1 MDGPFDEKDDIILK
15 KKYEDYQIVIC
26 RDGKFVVTFDTE
38 LDGTVEIDETI
49 AYFKINN
56 DFTIEK
62 NYKLPSFEGPELD
75 INNSM
80 ADENKVDRWSID
92 ISNIHKKNDDGYFIL
107 VALSRIKVDED
118 MKNNDNNYDYKER
131 YSKKKKFEFSL
142 KAMLRR
148 VGVCYSN
155 NLSGICRFVEVS
167 NFSDHYYSFR
177 LSEKFEYPQS
187 IKRKLNNWYTD
198 TDDGCMKRLLSS
210 IYDKYFLVTK
220 YKKDSQLL
228 EVYNLV
234 NMELETTAKRFEKEN
249 ELFNFNYTIFTISS
263 LQLCFTQGNNIIKL
277 YCMENGLQV
286 ASKKFNEIE
295 RIHLLEFIDS
305 DETLLVIGESPKE
318 DKDPEE
324 PWVLGEHERKKL
336 YPLLRTEEE
345 ILQLFVG
352 GSTVQIWH
360 QIKDD
365 GKNKGDLPNNGNPFL
380 EYIWSNRIPINQERD
395 KTKLRIEYFKC
406 GSNDRSHEK
415 LNDFHLKIDENKD
428 INEKRKQKF
437 KMVMK
442 RCDKVIKRENISEK
456 FRAIRH
462 VYKALEHLNKRY
474 KNKSLIDN
482 YIKSYKYRDMITYIE
497 LIVWKFAKLEPQN
510 FRLLDIRHNIMK
522 SLILSDCDDLIKYVL
537 FGNEEFIGNKVVH
550 DEPRHILHYGLK
562 ETIKPENNM
571 ELAIYHCKDDYVI
584 KLFYKECFAGITQDS
599 VGLFRKNT

>member
-1 MDGPFDEKDDIILK
+1 MDDPSDVDYEKDDIILK

-26 RDGKFVVTFDTE
+26 RDGKFVVTFDT
-38 LDGTVEIDETI
+38 DGTVEIDETI

-80 ADENKVDRWSID
+80 TDENKVDRWSID

-107 VALSRIKVDED
+107 VALSRIKEYVD
-118 MKNNDNNYDYKER
+118 
-131 YSKKKKFEFSL
+131 S
-142 KAMLRR
+142 
-148 VGVCYSN
+148 
-155 NLSGICRFVEVS
+155 
-167 NFSDHYYSFR
+167 

-234 NMELETTAKRFEKEN
+234 NMELETTAKRFEKED
-249 ELFNFNYTIFTISS
+249 ELFNFKKYNYIIFTISS
-263 LQLCFTQGNNIIKL
+263 LQLCFTQGNNIINL
-277 YCMENGLQV
+277 YCIENGLQV
-286 ASKKFNEIE
+286 ASKKFNELE

-318 DKDPEE
+318 DKDSEE
-324 PWVLGEHERKKL
+324 LDNFPMDIIKNIDTSLASTSGNILQIDNDGKVSG
-336 YPLLRTEEE
+336 TEEE
-345 ILQLFVG
+345 ILQLLVG
-352 GSTVQIWH
+352 ESTVQIWH

-462 VYKALEHLNKRY
+462 ACKALEHLNKRY

-537 FGNEEFIGNKVVH
+537 FGNEESIGNKVVH
-550 DEPRHILHYGLK
+550 DEPRHILRNNLWPKRSFLKEDDLDFAEKIDYGLK

>member
-1 MDGPFDEKDDIILK
+1 MDDPSDVDYEKDDIILK

-26 RDGKFVVTFDTE
+26 RDGKFVVTFDT
-38 LDGTVEIDETI
+38 
-49 AYFKINN
+49 
-56 DFTIEK
+56 
-62 NYKLPSFEGPELD
+62 
-75 INNSM
+75 
-80 ADENKVDRWSID
+80 
-92 ISNIHKKNDDGYFIL
+92 
-107 VALSRIKVDED
+107 VDED
-118 MKNNDNNYDYKER
+118 MKNNVNNYDYKER

-142 KAMLRR
+142 KAML
-148 VGVCYSN
+148 
-155 NLSGICRFVEVS
+155 
-167 NFSDHYYSFR
+167 R

-220 YKKDSQLL
+220 YKKDSQLR

-263 LQLCFTQGNNIIKL
+263 LQLCFTQGNNII
-277 YCMENGLQV
+277 N
-286 ASKKFNEIE
+286 
-295 RIHLLEFIDS
+295 

-318 DKDPEE
+318 DKDPEGRKKSKRKKNKYPE
-324 PWVLGEHERKKL
+324 FCYPNSKPIIDVNDIESWVLGEHERKNYTL
-336 YPLLRTEEE
+336 YYNKRGTEEE

-395 KTKLRIEYFKC
+395 KTKLRIEYFKYKKEYTKKEE
-406 GSNDRSHEK
+406 DKEIDEIEK
-415 LNDFHLKIDENKD
+415 IIEIDENKD
-428 INEKRKQKF
+428 IDKKRKQELE
-437 KMVMK
+437 MVMNK
-442 RCDKVIKRENISEK
+442 RDKVIKREDISEK
-456 FRAIRH
+456 FRAIIH
-462 VYKALEHLNKRY
+462 ACKALEHLNKRC
-474 KNKSLIDN
+474 KNKSLINN
-482 YIKSYKYRDMITYIE
+482 YIRSYKYRDMITYIE

-510 FRLLDIRHNIMK
+510 FRLLDISTQHYEKFNSQSFLK
-522 SLILSDCDDLIKYVL
+522 EDDLDFAEKI
-537 FGNEEFIGNKVVH
+537 
-550 DEPRHILHYGLK
+550 DYGLK

-571 ELAIYHCKDDYVI
+571 ELAIYHCKDMIDVAYFLEYYSRNAMDNAGWMCTVSKAIPLLFRYNYDDYVR

-599 VGLFRKNT
+599 VEIIPKEYLANHIHNTELRAFIVF

>member
-1 MDGPFDEKDDIILK
+1 MFLA
-15 KKYEDYQIVIC
+15 
-26 RDGKFVVTFDTE
+26 E
-38 LDGTVEIDETI
+38 LV
-49 AYFKINN
+49 
-56 DFTIEK
+56 
-62 NYKLPSFEGPELD
+62 
-75 INNSM
+75 
-80 ADENKVDRWSID
+80 
-92 ISNIHKKNDDGYFIL
+92 
-107 VALSRIKVDED
+107 
-118 MKNNDNNYDYKER
+118 
-131 YSKKKKFEFSL
+131 
-142 KAMLRR
+142 
-148 VGVCYSN
+148 
-155 NLSGICRFVEVS
+155 
-167 NFSDHYYSFR
+167 

-234 NMELETTAKRFEKEN
+234 NMELETTAKRFEKED
-249 ELFNFNYTIFTISS
+249 ELFNFKKYNYIIFTISS
-263 LQLCFTQGNNIIKL
+263 LQLCFTQGNNIINL
-277 YCMENGLQV
+277 YCIENGLQV
-286 ASKKFNEIE
+286 ASKKFNELE

-318 DKDPEE
+318 DKDSE
-324 PWVLGEHERKKL
+324 GEKKL
-336 YPLLRTEEE
+336 KDYNLNIDTSLASTSGNILQIDNDGKVSGTEEE
-345 ILQLFVG
+345 ILQLLVG
-352 GSTVQIWH
+352 ESTVQIWH

-462 VYKALEHLNKRY
+462 ACKALEHLNKRY

-482 YIKSYKYRDMITYIE
+482 YIKSYKVVFKRDMITYIE

-537 FGNEEFIGNKVVH
+537 FGNEESIGNKVVH
-550 DEPRHILHYGLK
+550 DEPRHILRNNLWPKRSFLKEDDLDFAEKIDYGLK

-571 ELAIYHCKDDYVI
+571 ELAIYHCK
-584 KLFYKECFAGITQDS
+584 G
-599 VGLFRKNT
+599 R

>member
-1 MDGPFDEKDDIILK
+1 MEYIIS
-15 KKYEDYQIVIC
+15 
-26 RDGKFVVTFDTE
+26 
-38 LDGTVEIDETI
+38 
-49 AYFKINN
+49 
-56 DFTIEK
+56 
-62 NYKLPSFEGPELD
+62 SF
-75 INNSM
+75 
-80 ADENKVDRWSID
+80 
-92 ISNIHKKNDDGYFIL
+92 
-107 VALSRIKVDED
+107 
-118 MKNNDNNYDYKER
+118 
-131 YSKKKKFEFSL
+131 
-142 KAMLRR
+142 
-148 VGVCYSN
+148 
-155 NLSGICRFVEVS
+155 
-167 NFSDHYYSFR
+167 YSFR

-234 NMELETTAKRFEKEN
+234 NMELETTAKRFEKED
-249 ELFNFNYTIFTISS
+249 ELFNFKKYNYIIFTISS
-263 LQLCFTQGNNIIKL
+263 LQLCFTQGNNIINL
-277 YCMENGLQV
+277 YCIENGLQV
-286 ASKKFNEIE
+286 ASKKINELE

-318 DKDPEE
+318 DKDSEGEKKLKDYNLNIDTSLASTSGNILQIDNDGKVSSVLKKIRKKNKYPEFCYPNSKPIIDVNDIE
-324 PWVLGEHERKKL
+324 SWVLGEHERKNYTL
-336 YPLLRTEEE
+336 YYNKRGTEEE
-345 ILQLFVG
+345 ILQLLVG
-352 GSTVQIWH
+352 ESTVQIWH

-462 VYKALEHLNKRY
+462 ACKALEHLNKRY

-537 FGNEEFIGNKVVH
+537 FGNEESIGNKVVH
-550 DEPRHILHYGLK
+550 DEPRHILRNNLWPKRSFLKEDDLDFAEKIDYGLK

>member
-142 KAMLRR
+142 KAML
-148 VGVCYSN
+148 
-155 NLSGICRFVEVS
+155 
-167 NFSDHYYSFR
+167 R

-318 DKDPEE
+318 DKDPEGRKKSKRKKNKYPEFCYPNSKPIIDVNDIE

-482 YIKSYKYRDMITYIE
+482 YIKSYKVVFKRDMITYIE

-571 ELAIYHCKDDYVI
+571 ELAIYHCK
-584 KLFYKECFAGITQDS
+584 G
-599 VGLFRKNT
+599 R